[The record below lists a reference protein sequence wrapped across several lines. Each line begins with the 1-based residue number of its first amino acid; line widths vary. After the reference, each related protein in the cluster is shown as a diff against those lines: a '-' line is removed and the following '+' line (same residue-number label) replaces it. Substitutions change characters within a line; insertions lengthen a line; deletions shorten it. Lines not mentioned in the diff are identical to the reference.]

1 MNIEELY
8 NSLNYDDKRKFIIKH
23 LKDCNQYDILECL
36 SIDCIL
42 EFINDIED

>member
-1 MNIEELY
+1 MDIEKLY
-8 NSLNYDDKRKFIIKH
+8 NNLNDEDKSKFIIKH

-42 EFINDIED
+42 KFINDIED